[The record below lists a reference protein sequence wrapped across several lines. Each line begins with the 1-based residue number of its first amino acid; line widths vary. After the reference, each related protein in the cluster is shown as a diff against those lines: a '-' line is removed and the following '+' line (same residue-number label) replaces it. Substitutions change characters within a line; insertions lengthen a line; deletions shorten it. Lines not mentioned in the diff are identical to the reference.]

1 MIRAV
6 RRSSRNEAEKNSH
19 STEFSSY
26 NTEDGTSKFEIRIA
40 NSQVGNEKVF
50 ERYCNLSKL
59 SVEEKKFC
67 YDTESIRKDIF
78 RMMEL
83 GATEERICKKVNKV
97 NPDFCKTLAASN
109 DAENAIVKSEK
120 QRERGVIYE

>member
-1 MIRAV
+1 MIAKRKKLEEEQAARAADMRRPKNSLVYDTSHGCPVCERVIRAV

-59 SVEEKKFC
+59 SVEE
-67 YDTESIRKDIF
+67 
-78 RMMEL
+78 
-83 GATEERICKKVNKV
+83 
-97 NPDFCKTLAASN
+97 
-109 DAENAIVKSEK
+109 
-120 QRERGVIYE
+120 